1 MAEEKKNQTQKLT
14 YEQLEAYA
22 NQTTIQANRMIK
34 ERKELVEEIKRLRDQ
49 TNFAEISM
57 AFKVLEFRDCFDPTF
72 VSKVINRLQE
82 VLTPEE
88 ENKKL
93 EEPEKKE

>member
-1 MAEEKKNQTQKLT
+1 MSEEKKNQQQKLS

-22 NQTTIQANRMIK
+22 NQTTIQANRIIK
-34 ERKELVEEIKRLRDQ
+34 ENKELVEEIKRLRNQ

-57 AFKVLEFRDCFDPTF
+57 AFKVLEFKDCFDPTF

-88 ENKKL
+88 ESKKP
-93 EEPEKKE
+93 EEPENKE

>member
-1 MAEEKKNQTQKLT
+1 MAEEKKNQQQKLT

-49 TNFAEISM
+49 TNFAEINM

-72 VSKVINRLQE
+72 VSKVVNRLQE